1 MKKDIAIVLHNLV
14 VFEQMKTIIDKYK
27 DRIDLYIYI
36 EGASKDEQWLAMA
49 KDTFKFAKEND
60 YNPKYLKEKPNKK
73 YKILFTPI
81 LYSILPE
88 SEVNIK
94 FNYGMGKDWLH
105 SSSDIYFDYILCYGK
120 RDAQFSEPFAKV
132 LEVGAIKFYKIKK
145 KKLKDKPT
153 VLYLPTYGEYS
164 SIESLYKPLE
174 KLQKK
179 YNIIVKLHHGTTFLE
194 PDRVKLFENF
204 DNVYDHKISMKKLF
218 SEVDMVISDSSG
230 AIYDSIATHTPVA
243 IYDIKN
249 YKLFN
254 NKIESGEQVLFKN
267 NLVNK
272 FSDADKLEEVIKK
285 TLKDPKKDE
294 KLDRA
299 FEIFFSCSPEVGI
312 KRICNLIDDT
322 LNGKIDLTIYKAA
335 KSQLK
340 TENDLAFLKNENAKL
355 ANENIS
361 LKNQLEYEKQ
371 VLEGILNSKSWK
383 ITKFLRRK

>member
-1 MKKDIAIVLHNLV
+1 M
-14 VFEQMKTIIDKYK
+14 
-27 DRIDLYIYI
+27 
-36 EGASKDEQWLAMA
+36 
-49 KDTFKFAKEND
+49 
-60 YNPKYLKEKPNKK
+60 
-73 YKILFTPI
+73 
-81 LYSILPE
+81 PE
-88 SEVNIK
+88 SEINIK

-132 LEVGAIKFYKIKK
+132 LEVGAIKFYKMKK

-174 KLQKK
+174 KLQSK

-194 PDRVKLFENF
+194 PNRVELFKNF
-204 DNVYDHKISMKKLF
+204 DKVYDHKISMKKLF

-267 NLVNK
+267 NLVNR
-272 FSDADKLEEVIKK
+272 FSSGDDLDKVISK
-285 TLKDPKKDE
+285 TLNDPKKEE
-294 KLDRA
+294 KLNKA
-299 FEIFFSCSPEVGI
+299 FDLFFACSPEVGI
-312 KRICNLIDDT
+312 KKIYKLMDNIL
-322 LNGKIDLTIYKAA
+322 GGEIDLSIYKAA

-340 TENDLAFLKNENAKL
+340 TENDLEFLKSENAKL

-371 VLEGILNSKSWK
+371 VLDGILNSKSWK